1 MRFTVL
7 PVALVLSACAAPPL
21 QVVGPYATRLSD
33 SDIHQIKLIVAAR
46 PYLGH
51 RIRKLEVVR
60 PDRVHVESGH
70 IDSLGGWKG
79 SGFFVVKRDG
89 KWLIDETSGIEATNE
104 RTPSSD

>member
-1 MRFTVL
+1 MRFSVL
-7 PVALVLSACAAPPL
+7 PVVLVLSACATPPL
-21 QVVGPYATRLSD
+21 QVVGPYATRLPD
-33 SDIHQIKLIVAAR
+33 SDIQQIKLLVVAR

-51 RIRKLEVVR
+51 HIRKLEVVR

-104 RTPSSD
+104 RTVFSD